1 MKPEDVKP
9 ITTIEKLIQ
18 VEGLQP
24 TRNPDSSWSLKGAGS
39 IVPCIPAHEVGAIIK
54 SAMLVQFESDT
65 ADNEHLFHE
74 FEKERQAWLAKANEL
89 EKMK

>member
-1 MKPEDVKP
+1 MTPEHVKISHAVP
-9 ITTIEKLIQ
+9 WP
-18 VEGLQP
+18 VQP
-24 TRNPDSSWSLKGAGS
+24 GIIIPDQY
-39 IVPCIPAHEVGAIIK
+39 IPAHEVGAIIK

-74 FEKERQAWLAKANEL
+74 FEKERQAWLAKADEL